1 MQSKEEIKFKTQK
14 NEQFAKM
21 REERALI
28 SKVQKMQKDKFVK
41 ERN

>member
-1 MQSKEEIKFKTQK
+1 MQSKEEIKLKTQK

-28 SKVQKMQKDKFVK
+28 FKVQKMQKDKFVK